1 MPKFVDNERFYNE
14 LSEWK
19 TKFVENKEAGVVDPK
34 PPIPDYVGEAIYL
47 IASRFATKAKWKNP
61 YTDDMIGDGIEE
73 CIRYLD
79 KFDVTKSRNPFSY
92 FTQVVYYA
100 FLRRIGKEKK
110 NLYVR
115 YKLLEKAATSD
126 EFMEK
131 TEGDSQTY
139 GQSEDLYDRFQ
150 ITNFIEYYENNV
162 KRKPR
167 PKQNVT
173 ESSVEDF
180 VE

>member
-19 TKFVENKEAGVVDPK
+19 TQLVKNREAGVVPEK
-34 PPIPDYVGEAIYL
+34 PEIPEYVGEAIYL

-79 KFDVTKSRNPFSY
+79 KFDVTKSKNPFSY

-110 NLYVR
+110 NLY
-115 YKLLEKAATSD
+115 
-126 EFMEK
+126 
-131 TEGDSQTY
+131 
-139 GQSEDLYDRFQ
+139 DRFQ

-167 PKQNVT
+167 SKKEKT
-173 ESSVEDF
+173 ETTVEDF
-180 VE
+180 VQ

>member
-14 LSEWK
+14 LSSWK
-19 TKFVENKEAGVVDPK
+19 QEYVRNKEAGVENPK
-34 PPIPDYVGEAIYL
+34 PEIPEYVGEAIYL

-61 YTDDMIGDGIEE
+61 YTDDMVGDGIEE

-79 KFDVTKSRNPFSY
+79 KFDETKSKNPFSY

-115 YKLLEKAATSD
+115 YKLLEKAAVD
-126 EFMEK
+126 DFMEK
-131 TEGDSQTY
+131 QSGDDATY
-139 GQSEDLYDRFQ
+139 GGSEDLYSRFQ
-150 ITNFIEYYENNV
+150 ITNYIEYYDGGLLHA
-162 KRKPR
+162 
-167 PKQNVT
+167 QT
-173 ESSVEDF
+173 QTLSYMCCYC
-180 VE
+180 